1 MACVQD
7 IWAKHAET
15 TAGKDQFFDF
25 LNDLGIALERHESDD
40 VFDIVTDG
48 MLTFDQVK
56 VWFALTKVYDPSKY
70 PKPYKLVPTIN
81 TEKKEE

>member
-1 MACVQD
+1 
-7 IWAKHAET
+7 
-15 TAGKDQFFDF
+15 
-25 LNDLGIALERHESDD
+25 
-40 VFDIVTDG
+40 DIVTDG